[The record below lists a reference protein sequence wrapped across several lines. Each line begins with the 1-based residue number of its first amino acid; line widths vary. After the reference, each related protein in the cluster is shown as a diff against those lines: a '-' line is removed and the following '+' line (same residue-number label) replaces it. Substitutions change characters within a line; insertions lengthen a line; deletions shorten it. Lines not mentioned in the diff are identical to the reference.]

1 MKQVYDLCTEG
12 QTRNQEGVCLDEA
25 QWQTFCESEVSIC
38 TGQISTAPYI
48 HNTELRLG
56 ELLIHSL
63 LFGDFHASRYPVED
77 SFQI

>member
-56 ELLIHSL
+56 E
-63 LFGDFHASRYPVED
+63 
-77 SFQI
+77 